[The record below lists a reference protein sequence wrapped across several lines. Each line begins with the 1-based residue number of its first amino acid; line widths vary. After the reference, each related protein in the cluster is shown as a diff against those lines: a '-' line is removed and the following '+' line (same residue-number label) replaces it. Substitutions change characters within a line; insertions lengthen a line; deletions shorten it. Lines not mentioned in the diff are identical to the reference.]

1 MGHQQRIP
9 ASLHL
14 RWPLATVVLQLYA
27 ITTRTVWHRCVSGI
41 TAPRDDT
48 QLESTQLPATL
59 EAPDF
64 NTFIGRSDSFT
75 EILPVPPTSVI
86 LPTTTAYPSTD
97 PSSTAAIER
106 TTSASTLKEK
116 FQLVSLHESK
126 KTAGV
131 TMRSRDAYVYVYHNN
146 YGKKDNLKR
155 VEYRCESHENR
166 AFRYRVGIYKPVDP
180 HPILEQQMFALEQQ
194 GQHNGRPTSRSQYGI
209 NRSVNDEVDS
219 LASSGAGPN
228 KILKVLSMKYSDQRN
243 VLWNIPSAEQ
253 VKSRKNYLAQ
263 GLEAAWKIETF
274 ADLCELCS
282 TRMCETAE
290 DFFGRGRGRYGFDM
304 QHDQETFHL
313 ESHDFQNDTIVL
325 SCFSH
330 SFHEDGRRKQ
340 SFGLVLTSRKLL
352 RNVVY
357 AVHGQSRDG
366 VFVAADGTYRLHYGH
381 WTLVAVGTYRCR
393 YNKRRYIK
401 NFEPWAYMF
410 VRTEHE
416 AAYTKLFRTLF
427 GSFREYCECLCC
439 GVASD
444 RSSRLL
450 RSRGSE
456 MQRKL
461 TSVKRKGLFE
471 SNVEVNI
478 QQMHHARSPEQF
490 EAISKLCLTYWREKK
505 EVQYVDWF
513 KKVYLDNRW
522 LNWYTTCAI
531 PGIHHFQNALE
542 SHNGVIKKA
551 GITMKQ
557 AKTGVVLN
565 DSIPGILTMAAQNA
579 PDRPFGHCCQGKK
592 QSWSFE

>member
-1 MGHQQRIP
+1 MGHEQRIP

-290 DFFGRGRGRYGFDM
+290 DFFGRGRGSYEFDM

-416 AAYTKLFRTLF
+416 AAYTKLFRTLVDVTRTFFGAELTARF
-427 GSFREYCECLCC
+427 GSLDHSESIANVF
-439 GVASD
+439 VA
-444 RSSRLL
+444 
-450 RSRGSE
+450 
-456 MQRKL
+456 RKL

-531 PGIHHFQNALE
+531 PGIQHFQNALE

-551 GITMKQ
+551 GITRKQ

-592 QSWSFE
+592 AELEF

>member
-97 PSSTAAIER
+97 SSSTAAIER

-131 TMRSRDAYVYVYHNN
+131 AMRSRDAYVYVYHNN

-194 GQHNGRPTSRSQYGI
+194 GQHNGRPTGRSQYGI

-304 QHDQETFHL
+304 QHD
-313 ESHDFQNDTIVL
+313 D
-325 SCFSH
+325 
-330 SFHEDGRRKQ
+330 
-340 SFGLVLTSRKLL
+340 SFGI
-352 RNVVY
+352 
-357 AVHGQSRDG
+357 A
-366 VFVAADGTYRLHYGH
+366 
-381 WTLVAVGTYRCR
+381 
-393 YNKRRYIK
+393 
-401 NFEPWAYMF
+401 
-410 VRTEHE
+410 
-416 AAYTKLFRTLF
+416 
-427 GSFREYCECLCC
+427 
-439 GVASD
+439 
-444 RSSRLL
+444 
-450 RSRGSE
+450 
-456 MQRKL
+456 
-461 TSVKRKGLFE
+461 
-471 SNVEVNI
+471 
-478 QQMHHARSPEQF
+478 
-490 EAISKLCLTYWREKK
+490 
-505 EVQYVDWF
+505 
-513 KKVYLDNRW
+513 
-522 LNWYTTCAI
+522 
-531 PGIHHFQNALE
+531 
-542 SHNGVIKKA
+542 
-551 GITMKQ
+551 
-557 AKTGVVLN
+557 
-565 DSIPGILTMAAQNA
+565 
-579 PDRPFGHCCQGKK
+579 
-592 QSWSFE
+592 